1 MSQLDNLKM
10 NLVPGQVYRRA
21 DVSKWTK
28 AVDRH
33 LQELVN
39 DGTLTKLSQGLYYY
53 PRESRFGSLPPDEN
67 TLVKSFLK
75 TDHFLM
81 TTPNAYNALG
91 LGTTQLHNK
100 RVVYNTKRRGH
111 FKLGDQSYYFQFK
124 PSFPKEL
131 TKEFLMVDLVNNLES
146 LAEEKE
152 VILEKLPAKAKAAD
166 KVKLTEAVKNYGG
179 VRARKFF
186 FPYVLPE

>member
-1 MSQLDNLKM
+1 MSQLDNLKN
-10 NLVPGQVYRRA
+10 NLVQGHVYRRA
-21 DVSKWTK
+21 DLNKWSN

-33 LQELVN
+33 LEELVT

-53 PRESRFGSLPPDEN
+53 PKETRFGTVPPNEE

-75 TDHFLM
+75 TDKFLM
-81 TTPNAYNALG
+81 TTPNAYNSLG

-100 RVVYNTKRRGH
+100 RVVYNSKRNGS
-111 FKLGDQSYYFQFK
+111 FKLGSQLYYFKFK
-124 PSFPKEL
+124 TSFPAKL

-152 VILEKLPAKAKAAD
+152 VVLKRLPAKAQAAD
-166 KVKLTEAVKNYGG
+166 KEKLTEAVREYGG

-186 FPYVLPE
+186 SPYVLPE